1 MDSKEIK
8 KQQAFLN
15 CYKTLTD
22 EQKLK
27 LKELSLR
34 EMIMSCLVYGEDIF
48 TSVCINACSEYYHR
62 PYAEEYIDI
71 LGYDRVME
79 IYNDQKNYFDTKSF
93 NISNF
98 DYIISFYVF
107 PAKSITELRKSL
119 MDYKKEVLHG

>member
-1 MDSKEIK
+1 MNSKEIK

-34 EMIMSCLVYGEDIF
+34 EMIMSCLIYGEDIF

-62 PYAEEYIDI
+62 PYAEEYI
-71 LGYDRVME
+71 GE
-79 IYNDQKNYFDTKSF
+79 PFDYETLKQGVCDTI
-93 NISNF
+93 ISNEEICNN
-98 DYIISFYVF
+98 YTAEEINKIKNEILN
-107 PAKSITELRKSL
+107 AKIN
-119 MDYKKEVLHG
+119 